1 MQQRPRY
8 HAFVGTYVR
17 VRSFSFTIT
26 EHDPDRPWIVTGV
39 EQRTVELED
48 DLDFFAWA
56 AERWP
61 AKRFTIQLDPWELSR
76 SLDDSD
82 R

>member
-1 MQQRPRY
+1 M
-8 HAFVGTYVR
+8 F

-39 EQRTVELED
+39 AQRTAELED
-48 DLDFFAWA
+48 DVDFFVWA

-61 AKRFTIQLDPWELSR
+61 ADRFTVQIDPWELSR
-76 SLDDSD
+76 LL
-82 R
+82 

>member
-1 MQQRPRY
+1 MDRANLCE
-8 HAFVGTYVR
+8 HTFVH
-17 VRSFSFTIT
+17 SFSFTVT

-48 DLDFFAWA
+48 DVEFFGWA

-61 AKRFTIQLDPWELSR
+61 AKRFTVQLDPWELSR
-76 SLDDSD
+76 LLDDCD